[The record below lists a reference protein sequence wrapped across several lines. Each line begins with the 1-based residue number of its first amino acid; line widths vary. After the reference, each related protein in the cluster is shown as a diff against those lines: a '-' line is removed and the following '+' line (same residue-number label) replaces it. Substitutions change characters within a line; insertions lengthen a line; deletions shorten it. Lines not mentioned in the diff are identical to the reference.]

1 VAPESTVEN
10 AILKRL
16 DSIEEDMKIL
26 RDNHLAHIEKDMAS
40 MTTDLAVINTRLGPI
55 EKFTETWTQK
65 IMVMFIGA
73 VGVAIGLPLVM

>member
-1 VAPESTVEN
+1 
-10 AILKRL
+10 
-16 DSIEEDMKIL
+16 
-26 RDNHLAHIEKDMAS
+26 NHLAHIEKDMAS